1 VFWRRALASLLGPDI
16 PAHLRDDFTMLT
28 ACHMRGQA
36 RLVFVG
42 FILSLPLVM
51 LGASPQ
57 TSFLVAFGLPLTVL
71 VLAVTGLIVLRTP
84 CDLAAGAS
92 EAKQVIASVWRLC
105 MLIAA
110 IGSIWCVASWAS
122 APPES
127 KLYYPA
133 IMALG
138 ALTLGYCL
146 TAVREVAL
154 TTLLVTMTPISIAL
168 ASTGEVMNLV
178 LAGSQAIAVTFQVFL
193 INRHQNLLFSMTE
206 QQHKS
211 AQQARRDPLTGLANR
226 RALMERFSAEAAL
239 GSHIRLMVV
248 DIDRFKAIND
258 RHGHDV
264 GDEVLCAFAELLR
277 IHTRGDICAARLGGE
292 EFALLAKA
300 EALDPAIALQLL
312 GEIRGAYMPHGEQ
325 ITASIGVADGTVTD
339 PADWNGLYGK
349 ADRALYRAKNDGR
362 NRVRSYKADAEAD
375 YITGG
380 TSARSRHG

>member
-1 VFWRRALASLLGPDI
+1 MRRILAGLLGPDI
-16 PAHLRDDFTMLT
+16 PAHLRDDFITLA

-36 RLVFVG
+36 LLVFAG
-42 FILSLPLVM
+42 FILSLPLVV
-51 LGASPQ
+51 LGASPE
-57 TSFLVAFGLPLTVL
+57 TAPSIAFGLPVIILI
-71 VLAVTGLIVLRTP
+71 LAVTGLIVLRKP
-84 CDLAAGAS
+84 LDLAAGVT
-92 EAKQVIASVWRLC
+92 EARRVIASVWRLC
-105 MLIAA
+105 LLIAI
-110 IGSIWCVASWAS
+110 IGSIWCLGSWAS
-122 APPES
+122 APAES

-138 ALTLGYCL
+138 ALTLAYCL
-146 TAVREVAL
+146 TAVRSVAL
-154 TTLLVTMTPISIAL
+154 TTLLITMVPIAIAL

-178 LAGSQAIAVTFQVFL
+178 LAGSQIIAVGFQVFL
-193 INRHQNLLFSMTE
+193 INRHQNLLFAMTQ
-206 QQHKS
+206 QQHES
-211 AQQARRDPLTGLANR
+211 AQQARRDPLTDLANR
-226 RALMERFSAEAAL
+226 RALMEHFKAHAAL

-277 IHTRGDICAARLGGE
+277 IHVRGGICAARLGGE
-292 EFALLAKA
+292 EFALLATA

-325 ITASIGVADGTVTD
+325 ITASIGVADGIVTD

-362 NRVRSYKADAEAD
+362 NRVRSHKAEGEAD
-375 YITGG
+375 RVGDREP
-380 TSARSRHG
+380 ARSRHG